1 MKPIFY
7 FINEGKYTKI
17 ILIGITIIII
27 SLILK
32 KIFNRSDNTTTQH
45 KIQNKYTLADL
56 KSNDDLEF
64 KVNTY
69 QRNLQKEVSRS
80 IQIIQEE
87 KNKGLIKK
95 STVWMNHFQEY
106 TDLLNKLDKNLQY
119 ENSRRLN
126 EDKFHKYT
134 NLHFRSHI
142 SGIFAYECYIEAK
155 STRDEIGQILVN
167 IGKKKIR
174 VTPAEKKQLYET
186 KDICVK
192 TTRYLYKQMIAIE
205 NDTGKFRDKIRDECG
220 SKGRS
225 WYDRLQR
232 NKNMVKKIR
241 SMY

>member
-1 MKPIFY
+1 MDFSTVTSGLPLAEY
-7 FINEGKYTKI
+7 SI

-95 STVWMNHFQEY
+95 V
-106 TDLLNKLDKNLQY
+106 QY
-119 ENSRRLN
+119 
-126 EDKFHKYT
+126 
-134 NLHFRSHI
+134 
-142 SGIFAYECYIEAK
+142 G
-155 STRDEIGQILVN
+155 
-167 IGKKKIR
+167 
-174 VTPAEKKQLYET
+174 
-186 KDICVK
+186 
-192 TTRYLYKQMIAIE
+192 
-205 NDTGKFRDKIRDECG
+205 
-220 SKGRS
+220 
-225 WYDRLQR
+225 
-232 NKNMVKKIR
+232 
-241 SMY
+241 

>member
-7 FINEGKYTKI
+7 FVNEGKYIKI
-17 ILIGITIIII
+17 ALIAITIIII

-32 KIFNRSDNTTTQH
+32 KIFNTTKQH

-87 KNKGLIKK
+87 KNRGLIKK

-119 ENSRRLN
+119 ENARRLN
-126 EDKFHKYT
+126 EDKFHK
-134 NLHFRSHI
+134 
-142 SGIFAYECYIEAK
+142 CK
-155 STRDEIGQILVN
+155 SQYKNVGLGQYKNVGFPTL
-167 IGKKKIR
+167 
-174 VTPAEKKQLYET
+174 LY
-186 KDICVK
+186 C
-192 TTRYLYKQMIAIE
+192 L
-205 NDTGKFRDKIRDECG
+205 F
-220 SKGRS
+220 
-225 WYDRLQR
+225 
-232 NKNMVKKIR
+232 
-241 SMY
+241 